1 MLDSEHNLM
10 HNSSGALMGASV
22 ALSVVVH
29 GLLAWAFWPDVA
41 PLAVSTSEA
50 PRETPVSLDL
60 LSFQSPPPRA
70 ELPDYD
76 RILSSVEGSWQLT
89 EPAPE
94 PEPEMAPE
102 PLADIETPV
111 EADPEPTDRPA
122 GVPEAAA
129 EPEPEPDVATAQPVP
144 DYLRRERQTEQP
156 DDPVPDAWEQAAVAP
171 SVRAAMQSDH
181 LAQRLSDW
189 SVRSYALPGDIGEPS
204 PGVSEGEALSEEVRP
219 HYQALIRAALQA
231 NHVYPRR
238 AQRLNQEGVV
248 TLSFEV
254 RSDGDVQALVLR
266 ESSGHSSLDDAAL
279 HLVRSLSDLPPFP
292 DELTDHGVE
301 ALRFEVP
308 IQYELR

>member
-1 MLDSEHNLM
+1 MLDSEHNRM

-22 ALSVVVH
+22 ALSVVAH
-29 GLLAWAFWPDVA
+29 GLLAWAFWPGVA
-41 PLAVSTSEA
+41 PLAVSTTVESA
-50 PRETPVSLDL
+50 GAPVSLDL
-60 LSFQSPPPRA
+60 LSFQSPPPRS
-70 ELPDYD
+70 EPPDYD

-94 PEPEMAPE
+94 PEVAPE
-102 PLADIETPV
+102 PVPELDTETPV
-111 EADPEPTDRPA
+111 ETEPEPADRPA
-122 GVPEAAA
+122 SEPEAAA
-129 EPEPEPDVATAQPVP
+129 EPEQEVATAQPVP

-156 DDPVPDAWEQAAVAP
+156 DDPVPDTWEQAAASP
-171 SVRAAMQSDH
+171 SVRDALQSDH
-181 LAQRLSDW
+181 LAQRLGEW
-189 SVRSYALPGDIGEPS
+189 SVHSYALPGGIGVPS

-219 HYQALIRAALQA
+219 QYQALIRAALQA

-279 HLVRSLSDLPPFP
+279 TLVRSLSDLPPFP
-292 DELTDHGVE
+292 DELTAHGVE

>member
-1 MLDSEHNLM
+1 MLDSEHNRM
-10 HNSSGALMGASV
+10 HNSSGTLMGASV
-22 ALSVVVH
+22 ALSVVAH
-29 GLLAWAFWPDVA
+29 GLLAWAFWPGVA
-41 PLAVSTSEA
+41 PLAVSTTVESA
-50 PRETPVSLDL
+50 GAPVSLDL
-60 LSFQSPPPRA
+60 LSFQSPPPRS
-70 ELPDYD
+70 EPPDYD

-94 PEPEMAPE
+94 PEVAPE
-102 PLADIETPV
+102 PVPEPDTETPV
-111 EADPEPTDRPA
+111 ETEPEPADRPA
-122 GVPEAAA
+122 SEPEAAA
-129 EPEPEPDVATAQPVP
+129 EPEQEVATAQPVP
-144 DYLRRERQTEQP
+144 DYLRRERQTEQA
-156 DDPVPDAWEQAAVAP
+156 DDPVPDAWEQAAVSP
-171 SVRAAMQSDH
+171 SVRDALQSGH

-219 HYQALIRAALQA
+219 QYQALIRAALQA

-292 DELTDHGVE
+292 DELTAHGVE